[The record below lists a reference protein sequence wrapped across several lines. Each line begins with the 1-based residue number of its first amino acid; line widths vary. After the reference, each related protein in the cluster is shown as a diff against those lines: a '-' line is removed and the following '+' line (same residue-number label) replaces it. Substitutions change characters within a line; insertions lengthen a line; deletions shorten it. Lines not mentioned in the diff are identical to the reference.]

1 MSSSLRLLPLLF
13 VLPLA
18 LAADD
23 PPLPAQMTLVDG
35 GVREDEKGVV
45 FWLEI
50 ESDLPESTSIELEA
64 WLGTAKLSGALS
76 RAYVAATGKCV
87 VTVGPFDKALLPAE
101 YAVKAIVPS
110 VQGRQDRGLTEYFR
124 PWGGRSLL
132 ETRGI
137 RYGTAEQEQAG
148 RKKEDEILLDWLHR
162 AEALQ
167 EEVIQAGDAFR
178 SKTIWHNPNDGT
190 GKFDPKQFLS
200 WCEAALEKYWKL
212 STEREQYYAAYEA
225 TYRHMTW
232 MSSLVEILL
241 SLRLIE
247 IDYMIQPICKRN
259 KLEMPRKAELVEA
272 FMKPP
277 RDACIEKNRGMFKEV
292 YRAIGAWKGDRRFD
306 QLPLPPDKCPS
317 GYGLAHAP
325 QPLKVPLGGNP
336 YLAPPPTAPTCGAFG
351 DWFGAG
357 PISSDTLSAYCLFL
371 SQGSTATR
379 WGGTEEAPDLHEF
392 HPHAGVYAFDFSSEN
407 AVKNFLERLKGLKK
421 ESKKDILYLRR
432 EFLVVVIDKLDEKGT
447 DAVATLKAH
456 YEQVLGTSA
465 E

>member
-1 MSSSLRLLPLLF
+1 MPSSLRLLP
-13 VLPLA
+13 VLVLSLA

-23 PPLPAQMTLVDG
+23 PPIPARMAVVDG
-35 GVREDEKGVV
+35 GVREDEKGPV

-50 ESDLPESTSIELEA
+50 ESDLPENTSIELEA

-101 YAVKAIVPS
+101 YAIKAIVPS
-110 VQGRQDRGLTEYFR
+110 IEGRQDRGLREYFSA
-124 PWGGRSLL
+124 WGGRPLV
-132 ETRGI
+132 EARGV
-137 RYGTAEQEQAG
+137 RYGTPEQEAAG
-148 RKKEDEILLDWLHR
+148 RKKEDEIILDWLRR

-167 EEVIQAGDAFR
+167 EEVISAGDAYR
-178 SKTIWHNPNDGT
+178 SKKIWHNPNDGN
-190 GKFDPKQFLS
+190 GRFDSRQFLS
-200 WCEAALEKYWKL
+200 WVEAALDKYWAL
-212 STEREQYYAAYEA
+212 STERDQYYAAYEA
-225 TYRHMTW
+225 TYRHQTW

-292 YRAIGAWKGDRRFD
+292 YRAIGAWKGDRTFD
-306 QLPLPPDKCPS
+306 QLTLPPDKCPP

-325 QPLKVPLGGNP
+325 EPLKVPLGGNP
-336 YLAPPPTAPTCGAFG
+336 YLASPPTAPTCGAFG

-357 PISSDTLSAYCLFL
+357 PIAGDTLSAYCLFL
-371 SQGSTATR
+371 SQGSTAAK
-379 WGGTEEAPDLHEF
+379 WGGTEQAPDLHDF
-392 HPHAGVYAFDFSSEN
+392 HPHAGVYAFDFGSEN
-407 AVKNFLERLKGLKK
+407 ALKNFLERLRGLKK
-421 ESKKDILYLRR
+421 ESKKEIAFLHRD
-432 EFLVVVIDKLDEKGT
+432 FLVVVIDRLDEKGA
-447 DAVATLKAH
+447 DAVVGLKAH